1 MPAAAA
7 VYPSA
12 PVPLVKTAMN
22 ATRSEIEGEARERHP
37 EGDAAP
43 LPIADGRVP
52 PWLASLGRSERGGR
66 DEPAR
71 IEGRVPPR
79 LNGSLYR
86 NGPGLFERGGVRSRH
101 LLDGDGLVQRLS
113 IGAHGAR
120 YRNAFVRTPKFVAE
134 EQAGRRLWSTWSTR
148 RSRRFY
154 ENLGGGFGGS
164 QAGVTIS
171 SVHGCL
177 LARDEIGGS
186 FEIDP
191 DSLATLGELPLP
203 RPLESASIKA
213 HGKLDPET
221 GEWILAGTEFGR
233 GMRVHAIVHDSS
245 LEPRR
250 QLVFSSP
257 RQVYIHD
264 FFVTR
269 RYLVFV
275 LHPVELA
282 VLPLLAGLRSFID
295 CLRWT
300 PGQGNLL
307 AVLPREGGTARF
319 FEAPAAF
326 MWHTLNAREEGRT
339 ILADFVG
346 YDEPDHFLGPDALLS
361 RLRDGRFGRA
371 ESPGTIRRYRI
382 DLAGGRATEE
392 ILDTQ
397 SHEFPMI
404 DPRCL
409 ATSYRRAWFGWALP
423 GRVHHGIK
431 HVDMASGASELYDFG
446 TDTQVGEPVFAPRP
460 DGAPEEG
467 WLIVQGLDGRDGN
480 AFFAILDAGCVAAG
494 PLATIRLEHPLPMS
508 FHGTWVAAP

>member
-1 MPAAAA
+1 MKTTPGEAEDSTRARHPAGG
-7 VYPSA
+7 SA
-12 PVPLVKTAMN
+12 PF
-22 ATRSEIEGEARERHP
+22 
-37 EGDAAP
+37 
-43 LPIADGRVP
+43 PIADGGEP
-52 PWLASLGRSERGGR
+52 PWLASIGRSERGDR

-71 IEGRVPPR
+71 IEGTLPPGLR
-79 LNGSLYR
+79 GSLYR

-113 IGAHGAR
+113 IGAHGAH
-120 YRNAFVRTPKFVAE
+120 YRNAFVRTPKFIAE
-134 EQAGRRLWSTWSTR
+134 EKAGRRLWSTWSTR
-148 RSRRFY
+148 RSQHFY
-154 ENLGGGFGGS
+154 RNLGGGLGGSRTGS

-171 SVHGCL
+171 PVHGRL

-191 DSLATLGELPLP
+191 HSLATLGELPLP

-233 GMRVHAIVHDSS
+233 KMRLHAIVHDPS

-250 QLVFSSP
+250 QLTFTSP

-269 RYLVFV
+269 RHLVFV
-275 LHPVELA
+275 LHPAELA

-295 CLRWT
+295 CLSWS

-307 AVLPREGGTARF
+307 AVLPREGGAARF

-339 ILADFVG
+339 LFADFVG
-346 YDEPDHFLGPDALLS
+346 YDEPDHFLGPDALLT
-361 RLRDGRFGRA
+361 RLREGRFGRA

-382 DLAGGRATEE
+382 DLAEGRASEE
-392 ILDTQ
+392 ILDAE

-404 DPRCL
+404 DPRRL
-409 ATSYRRAWFGWALP
+409 AAPYRRAWFGWALP

-431 HVDMASGASELYDFG
+431 CVDMSGGASELYDFG

-460 DGAPEEG
+460 GGAHEEG

-480 AFFAILDAGCVAAG
+480 AFFAVLDAGRVASG
-494 PLATIRLEHPLPMS
+494 PLATIRLEHPLPVS
-508 FHGTWVAAP
+508 FHGAWVAAE